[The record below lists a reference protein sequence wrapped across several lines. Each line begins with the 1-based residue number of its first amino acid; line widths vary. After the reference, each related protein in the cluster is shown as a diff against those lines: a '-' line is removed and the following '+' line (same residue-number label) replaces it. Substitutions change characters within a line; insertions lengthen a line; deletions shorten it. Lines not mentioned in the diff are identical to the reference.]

1 MTPTGAGPGPA
12 ADRVA
17 APAVRRVAAQAAA
30 EVRAVLR
37 NGEQLLVTLVLPV
50 LLLVVVGRTSL
61 LDLGEDRLDVVVPG
75 VMAVAVMSTAL
86 TSQAIA
92 TAFDRRQGVL
102 RLLATTPLGRGGL
115 LAGKVVAVAA
125 VELGQLAV
133 LGAVGAVLGWRPD
146 LTGLPWAL
154 LLLVSGTAAFGA
166 LGLLLAGTLRAEAVL
181 ATANLLW
188 VLLLVGGAVL
198 VPAELTPGPLGA
210 LAPLLPSGA
219 LGEGLRSALT
229 GGGAPL
235 GEVAT
240 LTVWAGALSWA
251 TARTF
256 RWS

>member
-1 MTPTGAGPGPA
+1 
-12 ADRVA
+12 
-17 APAVRRVAAQAAA
+17 
-30 EVRAVLR
+30 
-37 NGEQLLVTLVLPV
+37 
-50 LLLVVVGRTSL
+50 
-61 LDLGEDRLDVVVPG
+61 
-75 VMAVAVMSTAL
+75 
-86 TSQAIA
+86 
-92 TAFDRRQGVL
+92 
-102 RLLATTPLGRGGL
+102 
-115 LAGKVVAVAA
+115 VAVAA